1 MGLFLLLSGLVLL
14 LALFAAAE
22 AALLHADRVDIEV
35 EARHR
40 PSTWLDTLTQTP
52 SRPLMTTLIGG
63 HLVQAAL
70 LVALLALVVQPLYP
84 LTPQVWV
91 GVALGLAVASGV
103 FRGVLH
109 ALVVPRA
116 TSILLNLSG
125 LLHGITLLFQPLVRV
140 LEALAGW
147 LHRLFPNRYAPLALV
162 GPHHLVI
169 RRAETREGEEPNV
182 DADETEEVLANVLSM
197 GTLRAQSAMVP
208 RTEMRAV
215 EATITLEEL
224 RERFIASGHS
234 RLPVYE
240 GSLDNIVG
248 LVYAYDL
255 FTQPS
260 SVRDLLRPAL
270 FVPES
275 KPARDLLREMLANNA
290 SLAIVVDEY
299 GGTAG
304 MVARKDLFDE
314 LLGEEE
320 DDDAADEV
328 PLVRRITPD
337 TLEASGRVDLD
348 TLADRFGIR
357 FPEGDYETL
366 AGFLLH
372 HLGEVPQPN
381 DEFFLEGYRFTI
393 LAATPHRI
401 EQVRMVAAR
410 QEAAE

>member
-1 MGLFLLLSGLVLL
+1 MGLALLLCGLVLVF
-14 LALFAAAE
+14 ALFSAAE
-22 AALLHADRVDIEV
+22 TALLHADRVEVEV
-35 EARHR
+35 EARHN
-40 PSTWLDTLTQTP
+40 PSSWLDTVTQTP
-52 SRPLMTTLIGG
+52 SRPLMATLMGG
-63 HLVQAAL
+63 HFVQAAL
-70 LVALLALVVQPLYP
+70 VVLAAVLLVPLLQAYPPHMWGLALLGIAL
-84 LTPQVWV
+84 
-91 GVALGLAVASGV
+91 ASGI
-103 FRGVLH
+103 FRGVVH
-109 ALVVPRA
+109 AMVVPRA
-116 TSILLNLSG
+116 TSVLLSMPRFLYG
-125 LLHGITLLFQPLVRV
+125 TTLLFHPAVRL
-140 LEALAGW
+140 LEAFAGW
-147 LHRLFPNRYAPLALV
+147 LHRFLPNRYAPLALV

-169 RRAETREGEEPNV
+169 RRSELREGDDTHAE
-182 DADETEEVLANVLSM
+182 ADETEEVLANVLSM

-215 EATITLEEL
+215 EASISLEEL

-240 GSLDNIVG
+240 GSLDNIIG

-255 FTQPS
+255 FTKPTN
-260 SVRDLLRPAL
+260 VRDLLRPAL

-314 LLGEEE
+314 LLGEDEE
-320 DDDAADEV
+320 EDAADEI

-357 FPEGDYETL
+357 LSEGDYETL

-372 HLGEVPQPN
+372 HLGEVPQAN
-381 DEFFLEGYRFTI
+381 ATFLLEGYQFTI

-401 EQVRMVAAR
+401 EQVRMVVAR
-410 QEAAE
+410 QEPAE

>member
-1 MGLFLLLSGLVLL
+1 MGLFLLLVALL
-14 LALFAAAE
+14 LLFALFAATE
-22 AALLHADRVDIEV
+22 AALLHADRVEVEV
-35 EARHR
+35 EARHS
-40 PSTWLDTLTQTP
+40 PSAWLNTLTQTP
-52 SRPLMTTLIGG
+52 SRPLMATLMGG

-70 LVALLALVVQPLYP
+70 
-84 LTPQVWV
+84 V
-91 GVALGLAVASGV
+91 GVAVMLWAPLLSAPSYTWVLLALGLALASGV
-103 FRGVLH
+103 FRGVMH
-109 ALVVPRA
+109 TLVVPQA
-116 TSILLNLSG
+116 TAFLLAIPSLLN
-125 LLHGITLLFQPLVRV
+125 GITALFRPAVR
-140 LEALAGW
+140 LFEALAGG

-162 GPHHLVI
+162 GPHHLMLL
-169 RRAETREGEEPNV
+169 RPEAREGEEAHTE
-182 DADETEEVLANVLSM
+182 ADETEDVLASVLSM
-197 GTLRAQSAMVP
+197 GTLRAHSAMVP

-215 EATITLEEL
+215 EASISLEEL

-240 GSLDNIVG
+240 GSLDNIIG

-255 FTQPS
+255 FTHPA
-260 SVRDLLRPAL
+260 SVRALLRPAL

-275 KPARDLLREMLANNA
+275 KPARDLLREMLAHNA

-314 LLGEEE
+314 LLGEDE
-320 DDDAADEV
+320 DEDAADEA

-348 TLADRFGIR
+348 TLEDRFGIR
-357 FPEGDYETL
+357 LPDGDYETL

-372 HLGEVPQPN
+372 HLGEVPQS
-381 DEFFLEGYRFTI
+381 DDTFLLEGFRFTI

-401 EQVRMVAAR
+401 EQVRMVAVGRDA
-410 QEAAE
+410 EA